1 MGGEAAVEKIGV
13 AEPGPW
19 LCCWAAGVM
28 QEPTTAWSAAGSGGG
43 GKNAPSAK
51 VNPGVCWR
59 TVVLVGC

>member
-1 MGGEAAVEKIGV
+1 MEKIGV
-13 AEPGPW
+13 AEPEPW

-28 QEPTTAWSAAGSGGG
+28 QEHTTAWSAAGSGGG

-59 TVVLVGC
+59 RMVLVGC